1 MFCTRCIRVSAI
13 GQRLPLLRQFHAP
26 APLRSSTEPI
36 LTSLEKD
43 ASKSQ
48 SKRPRSMCPE
58 GTVLTGINYIKG
70 GQDPVAK
77 KDEDYPEWLWR
88 CLEAIK
94 KTDTVV
100 EDDMDEFSKSKKLR
114 TLAAKRQRA
123 REAKLLAEG
132 NMDALAPKIPL
143 QEQSINLPGEEGGTP
158 EENAEA
164 AQKRYELKRAMRKER
179 KAKIKEN
186 NYLKAM

>member
-13 GQRLPLLRQFHAP
+13 RQRLPLLREFHAP
-26 APLRSSTEPI
+26 TPLRSSTEPI

-43 ASKSQ
+43 GSESQ
-48 SKRPRSMCPE
+48 SNRPHSMCPE
-58 GTVLTGINYIKG
+58 GTILTGINYIKG
-70 GQDPVAK
+70 GQDPVAQ
-77 KDEDYPEWLWR
+77 KDEEYPEWLWR

-100 EDDMDEFSKSKKLR
+100 EDDLDQFSKSKKIR
-114 TLAAKRQRA
+114 ALAAKRQRM
-123 REAKLLAEG
+123 RDAKLLAEG
-132 NMDALAPKIPL
+132 NVEALIPL
-143 QEQSINLPGEEGGTP
+143 QEQSINLPGEEGGTA

-186 NYLKAM
+186 NYLKSM

>member
-13 GQRLPLLRQFHAP
+13 RQRLPLLRQFHAP
-26 APLRSSTEPI
+26 TPLRSSTEPI
-36 LTSLEKD
+36 LTSLESD
-43 ASKSQ
+43 VSKSQ

-70 GQDPVAK
+70 GQDPVAQ

-100 EDDMDEFSKSKKLR
+100 EDDLDEFSKSKKVR

-132 NMDALAPKIPL
+132 NMEALAPKIPL
-143 QEQSINLPGEEGGTP
+143 QEQSINLPGEEGGTA

-164 AQKRYELKRAMRKER
+164 AKKRYELKRAMRKER

-186 NYLKAM
+186 NYLKSM